1 MEKHLSSDLEKTRY
15 LLLVSICAWV
25 ALLVVKGIF
34 TGPIKLLPLP
44 TSIFWIATGTALSIP
59 CFSIFTGIRFSLYE
73 SFLSPAKGV
82 FLALSSAISGGL
94 AYGIFLFIDVVN
106 PTLKKPFFF
115 AFAPFLTWV
124 IFRMYF
130 NQQKSRLQLIGVL
143 IIALGIGISIY
154 PTGSFSILH
163 LSSLLLAGFACLAFL
178 AKRSGASPLTVLLF
192 LSTIGITL
200 SSIYLLLNWPKEVP
214 MHFEKIYSCIVGGVV
229 LGLSLLASLEVF
241 TRANE
246 KQRVLL
252 MMPCFVAC
260 FAPDLSVLT
269 GSFPF
274 LIAAILILPA
284 CNLIKALNR
293 ENNELTANQ

>member
-1 MEKHLSSDLEKTRY
+1 MERRLPSDLEKTRY
-15 LLLVSICAWV
+15 LLLISICAWI

-34 TGPIKLLPLP
+34 TDPIKLLPLP
-44 TSIFWIATGTALSIP
+44 TSIFWIASGVVLSIP
-59 CFSIFTGIRFSLYE
+59 CFSVFTGIRFSLSE
-73 SFLSPAKGV
+73 TFLSSSKGV
-82 FLALSSAISGGL
+82 FLALSSAIFGAL
-94 AYGIFLFIDVVN
+94 AYGTFLFIDVVN

-130 NQQKSRLQLIGVL
+130 SQQKSRLQLIGVL

-154 PTGSFSILH
+154 PTGNLSILH

-200 SSIYLLLNWPKEVP
+200 SSVYLLLNWPKEIP
-214 MHFEKIYSCIVGGVV
+214 MHFENIYSCIVGGVV
-229 LGLSLLASLEVF
+229 LGLSLLAFLEAF
-241 TRANE
+241 TRSNE

-260 FAPDLSVLT
+260 FAPNLSVLK

-274 LIAAILILPA
+274 LIAAILVLPA
-284 CNLIKALNR
+284 CNLIKALNGK
-293 ENNELTANQ
+293 NELPITH